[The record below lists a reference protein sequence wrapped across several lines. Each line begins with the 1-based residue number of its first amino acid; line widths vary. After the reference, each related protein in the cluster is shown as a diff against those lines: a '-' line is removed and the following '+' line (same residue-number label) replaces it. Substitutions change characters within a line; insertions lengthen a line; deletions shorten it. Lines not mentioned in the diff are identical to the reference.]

1 MPPRFPDGTIIRIDL
16 RGPSRAFSPLTET
29 THTPGSEGA
38 TARDLN
44 QALQL
49 LSRYSRFIKTL
60 TLLSGQ

>member
-1 MPPRFPDGTIIRIDL
+1 MPPRYPGAPVIRIDL
-16 RGPSRAFSPLTET
+16 RGPSRAFSPLTGT
-29 THTPGSEGA
+29 THTPVSEGA